1 MLSNDT
7 VRSFSSNT
15 GRCYMVYK
23 LNNFLKE
30 KSPLRKTN
38 DVKKISISFII

>member
-1 MLSNDT
+1 MLSNDI

-23 LNNFLKE
+23 FNNFLKE
-30 KSPLRKTN
+30 KSLFRKIN